1 MDVVKIQSNRS
12 NILMSFGTSLLAY
25 ISAELNN
32 SGNLE
37 LLEDLLTQ
45 RQKEFY
51 EAKDEELSICSSF
64 KTLNDIKANILD
76 AVLNMIPK
84 SERQTE
90 YFKMFLEMLKDLKII
105 FEGDSSL
112 SSEVVLSSKTKGKI
126 SL

>member
-37 LLEDLLTQ
+37 ILEDLLKQ

-64 KTLNDIKANILD
+64 KTINDIKANILD
-76 AVLNMIPK
+76 AVLNMSPK

-90 YFKMFLEMLKDLKII
+90 YFKMFLEMLKDLKIT
-105 FEGDSSL
+105 FEGYSSL
-112 SSEVVLSSKTKGKI
+112 SS
-126 SL
+126 